1 MYIYIYVYVCVCVF
15 VVDMQSVLWIS
26 TVCAYLFVWFISLSI
41 YDFTN
46 TIQYTVYRCRHD
58 IFSEPE
64 RKKHKIN
71 NRHQLAI
78 LASSSF
84 NYAVC
89 HTYQSAPRDLCR
101 RLSRKHFATTS
112 IRHDPSLHCGNL
124 ALKISSNAEKNIQ
137 KKKSQEK
144 IHKVFVSAQYFWTSR
159 VAVHEPGAWIKRP
172 PAPPTQNL
180 LSGLLAHRFQQGHLV
195 LPLKNWLMNC
205 SCYFFP
211 TKKLQGVIDF

>member
-1 MYIYIYVYVCVCVF
+1 MWPFFWSSTCCFTTYDRMTHQDISLADIWYCYVIWVVMYMHIYIHMCVCFVCCWYAKCAMDIYGMYIFIRLIHFTMY
-15 VVDMQSVLWIS
+15 LWLYYS
-26 TVCAYLFVWFISLSI
+26 
-41 YDFTN
+41 N

-58 IFSEPE
+58 IFYEPE

-89 HTYQSAPRDLCR
+89 RTYQSAPRDLCR

-124 ALKISSNAEKNIQ
+124 ASKISSNGAEKNIPQ
-137 KKKSQEK
+137 KISGKNPQSLCLST
-144 IHKVFVSAQYFWTSR
+144 I
-159 VAVHEPGAWIKRP
+159 
-172 PAPPTQNL
+172 L
-180 LSGLLAHRFQQGHLV
+180 L
-195 LPLKNWLMNC
+195 
-205 SCYFFP
+205 
-211 TKKLQGVIDF
+211 DFKGCCARTWRMD